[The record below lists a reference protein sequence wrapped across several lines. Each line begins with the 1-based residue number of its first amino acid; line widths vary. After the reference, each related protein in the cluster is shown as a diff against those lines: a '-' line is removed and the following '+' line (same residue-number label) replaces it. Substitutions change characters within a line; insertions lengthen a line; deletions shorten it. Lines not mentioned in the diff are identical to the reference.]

1 MGDINYGRD
10 IAPLRRTF
18 FDDSGMVAPM
28 SSAERDILR
37 RTVAGSVVEQMDRD
51 KQKVELQRQQN
62 MLLEDTQRRRRQ
74 VEIDSKL
81 GEATASLSEALKGKT
96 TEQQALSVIDIQS
109 KYAELAGYN
118 PAFKVLLDAANRRL
132 EYNSNKEYQA
142 QQLAARA
149 AYYQQQGTSAPKADP
164 SEVKKWEA
172 DFKFISELA
181 PKTEEGFGATEG
193 PVYDQGEI
201 TRAKRLAPLYGVSL
215 DVFDGDIEEAIS
227 KLDIAIRNSAPVGV
241 SAESDGEVEPNKY
254 TTAYGD

>member
-28 SSAERDILR
+28 SSSERDNLR
-37 RTVAGSVVEQMDRD
+37 RAVAGSVVEQMDFD
-51 KQKVELQRQQN
+51 KQRVELQRQQN

-81 GEATASLSEALKGKT
+81 GEATSALSEALKGKT
-96 TEQQALSVIDIQS
+96 TEQQALGVIDIQS

-118 PAFKVLLDAANRRL
+118 PAFKVILDAANRRID
-132 EYNSNKEYQA
+132 YNSNKEYQA
-142 QQLAARA
+142 QQLAARTA
-149 AYYQQQGTSAPKADP
+149 SPPKADP

-181 PKTEEGFGATEG
+181 PKTAEGFGATEG
-193 PVYDQGEI
+193 PAYDQGDI

-241 SAESDGEVEPNKY
+241 SAESDGEAEPNEY
-254 TTAYGD
+254 DTAFGE

>member
-1 MGDINYGRD
+1 
-10 IAPLRRTF
+10 
-18 FDDSGMVAPM
+18 
-28 SSAERDILR
+28 
-37 RTVAGSVVEQMDRD
+37 
-51 KQKVELQRQQN
+51 

-81 GEATASLSEALKGKT
+81 GEATSALSEALKGKT
-96 TEQQALSVIDIQS
+96 TEQQALGVIDIQS

-118 PAFKVLLDAANRRL
+118 PAFKVILDAANRRID
-132 EYNSNKEYQA
+132 YNFNKEYKDK
-142 QQLAARA
+142 QLAASA
-149 AYYQQQGTSAPKADP
+149 ASAPKADP

-181 PKTEEGFGATEG
+181 PKTAEGFGATEG
-193 PVYDQGEI
+193 PAYDQGDI

-241 SAESDGEVEPNKY
+241 SAESDGEAEPNPFD
-254 TTAYGD
+254 TYGG

>member
-28 SSAERDILR
+28 SSSERDNLR
-37 RTVAGSVVEQMDRD
+37 RAVAGSVVEQMDFD
-51 KQKVELQRQQN
+51 KQRVELQRQQN

-81 GEATASLSEALKGKT
+81 GEATSALSEALKGKT
-96 TEQQALSVIDIQS
+96 TEQQALGVIDIQS

-118 PAFKVLLDAANRRL
+118 PAFKVLLDAASRRID
-132 EYNSNKEYQA
+132 YTFNKEYKDK
-142 QQLAARA
+142 QLAASA
-149 AYYQQQGTSAPKADP
+149 ASAPKADP

-181 PKTEEGFGATEG
+181 PKTAEGFGATEG
-193 PVYDQGEI
+193 PAYDQGDI

-241 SAESDGEVEPNKY
+241 SAESDGEAEPNPFD
-254 TTAYGD
+254 TYGG

>member
-28 SSAERDILR
+28 SSSERDNLR
-37 RTVAGSVVEQMDRD
+37 RAVAGSVVEQMDFD
-51 KQKVELQRQQN
+51 KQRVELQRQQN

-81 GEATASLSEALKGKT
+81 GEATSALSEALKGKT
-96 TEQQALSVIDIQS
+96 TEQQALGVIDIQS

-118 PAFKVLLDAANRRL
+118 PAFKVILDAANRRID
-132 EYNSNKEYQA
+132 YNFNKEYKDK
-142 QQLAARA
+142 QLAASA
-149 AYYQQQGTSAPKADP
+149 ASSPKADP

-181 PKTEEGFGATEG
+181 PKTAEGFGATEG
-193 PVYDQGEI
+193 PAYDQGDI

-215 DVFDGDIEEAIS
+215 DAFDEDIEEAIS

-241 SAESDGEVEPNKY
+241 SAESDGEAEPNPFD
-254 TTAYGD
+254 TYGG

>member
-28 SSAERDILR
+28 SSSERDNLR
-37 RTVAGSVVEQMDRD
+37 RAVAGSVVEQMDFD
-51 KQKVELQRQQN
+51 KQRVELQRQQN

-81 GEATASLSEALKGKT
+81 GEATSALSEALKGKT
-96 TEQQALSVIDIQS
+96 TEQQALGVIDIQS

-142 QQLAARA
+142 EQLAART
-149 AYYQQQGTSAPKADP
+149 AYYQQRGTSAPKADP
-164 SEVKKWEA
+164 TKVRMWNA
-172 DFKFISELA
+172 DFDFVHGLA
-181 PKTEEGFGATEG
+181 PKKAEGFGAEAG
-193 PVYDQGEI
+193 PAYAPEDI
-201 TRAKRLAPLYGVSL
+201 TKMKRIARTYGIEL
-215 DVFDGDIEEAIS
+215 DAFDEDIESAVYSLYVAITEA
-227 KLDIAIRNSAPVGV
+227 APVGV
-241 SAESDGEVEPNKY
+241 SAESDGEAEPNPFDI
-254 TTAYGD
+254 YGE

>member
-28 SSAERDILR
+28 SSGERDILR
-37 RTVAGSVVEQMDRD
+37 RTVSGSVAEQMEYD
-51 KQKVELQRQQN
+51 KQKVDLQRQQN

-81 GEATASLSEALKGKT
+81 GEATSALSEALKGKT
-96 TEQQALSVIDIQS
+96 TEQQALGVIDIQS

-149 AYYQQQGTSAPKADP
+149 AYYQQRGTSAPKADP
-164 SEVKKWEA
+164 TKVTKWNA
-172 DFKFISELA
+172 DFKFINELA
-181 PKTEEGFGATEG
+181 PKTPESFGAADG
-193 PVYDQGEI
+193 PAYDQGEI

-215 DVFDGDIEEAIS
+215 ESFDDDIEEAIS
-227 KLDIAIRNSAPVGV
+227 KLNIAIRDAAPVGV
-241 SAESDGEVEPNKY
+241 SIEDDEETEPNEFETY
-254 TTAYGD
+254 E

>member
-51 KQKVELQRQQN
+51 KQRVELQRQQN

-81 GEATASLSEALKGKT
+81 GEATSALSEALKGKT
-96 TEQQALSVIDIQS
+96 TEQQALGVIDIQS

-142 QQLAARA
+142 EQLAART
-149 AYYQQQGTSAPKADP
+149 AYYQQRGTSAPKADP
-164 SEVKKWEA
+164 TKVRMWNA
-172 DFKFISELA
+172 DFDFVHGLA
-181 PKTEEGFGATEG
+181 PKKAEGFGAEAG
-193 PVYDQGEI
+193 PAYAPEDI
-201 TRAKRLAPLYGVSL
+201 TKMKRIARTYGIEL
-215 DVFDGDIEEAIS
+215 DAFDEDIESAVYSLYVAITEA
-227 KLDIAIRNSAPVGV
+227 APVGV
-241 SAESDGEVEPNKY
+241 SIDDGEAEPNPFD
-254 TTAYGD
+254 TYGE

>member
-18 FDDSGMVAPM
+18 FDDSGTVAPM
-28 SSAERDILR
+28 SSSERDNLR
-37 RTVAGSVVEQMDRD
+37 RAVAGSVVEQMDFD
-51 KQKVELQRQQN
+51 KQRIELQRQQN

-81 GEATASLSEALKGKT
+81 GEATSALSEALKGKT
-96 TEQQALSVIDIQS
+96 TEQQALGVIDIQS

-149 AYYQQQGTSAPKADP
+149 AYYQQRGTSAPKADP
-164 SEVKKWEA
+164 TKVKMWDA

-181 PKTEEGFGATEG
+181 PKTAEGFGAAEG
-193 PVYDQGEI
+193 PAYDQGDI
-201 TRAKRLAPLYGVSL
+201 TRAKRMAPLYGVSL
-215 DVFDGDIEEAIS
+215 DEFDDDTEEAIR
-227 KLDIAIRNSAPVGV
+227 KLNIAIRNSAPVGF
-241 SAESDGEVEPNKY
+241 SGEGDDETEPNEFETY
-254 TTAYGD
+254 DE

>member
-28 SSAERDILR
+28 SSGERDILR
-37 RTVAGSVVEQMDRD
+37 RTVAGSIAEQMEFN
-51 KQKVELQRQQN
+51 KQKVDLQRQQN

-81 GEATASLSEALKGKT
+81 GEATSALSEALKGKT
-96 TEQQALSVIDIQS
+96 TEQQALGVIDIQS

-142 QQLAARA
+142 QQLAVRT
-149 AYYQQQGTSAPKADP
+149 AYYQQRGTSAPKADP
-164 SEVKKWEA
+164 TKVTKWNA

-181 PKTEEGFGATEG
+181 PKTPEGLGAADG
-193 PVYDQGEI
+193 PAYDQGDI
-201 TRAKRLAPLYGVSL
+201 IRAKRLAPLYEINHEE
-215 DVFDGDIEEAIS
+215 FDEDIEEAIR
-227 KLDIAIRNSAPVGV
+227 KLTIAIRDAAPVGV
-241 SAESDGEVEPNKY
+241 SIEDDEETEPNEFETY
-254 TTAYGD
+254 E

>member
-28 SSAERDILR
+28 SSSERDNLR
-37 RTVAGSVVEQMDRD
+37 RAVAGSVVEQMDFD
-51 KQKVELQRQQN
+51 KQRVELQRQQN

-81 GEATASLSEALKGKT
+81 GEATSALSEALKGKT
-96 TEQQALSVIDIQS
+96 TEQQALGVIDIQS

-118 PAFKVLLDAANRRL
+118 PAFKVILDAANRRID
-132 EYNSNKEYQA
+132 YNFNKEFKDK
-142 QQLAARA
+142 QLAASA
-149 AYYQQQGTSAPKADP
+149 ASSPKADP

-181 PKTEEGFGATEG
+181 PKTAEGFGATEG
-193 PVYDQGEI
+193 PAYDQGDI

-215 DVFDGDIEEAIS
+215 DAFDEDIEEAIS

-241 SAESDGEVEPNKY
+241 SAESDGEAEPNPFD
-254 TTAYGD
+254 TYGG